1 VLSHE
6 NPRLPAEGAGSSRLR
21 AVFRASKK
29 LYVFDKNNSE
39 YCEDSTLVCSIFFI
53 AYIWRREGKG

>member
-29 LYVFDKNNSE
+29 LYVFDKNNFE
-39 YCEDSTLVCSIFFI
+39 YCSVENVLLAWVLS
-53 AYIWRREGKG
+53 